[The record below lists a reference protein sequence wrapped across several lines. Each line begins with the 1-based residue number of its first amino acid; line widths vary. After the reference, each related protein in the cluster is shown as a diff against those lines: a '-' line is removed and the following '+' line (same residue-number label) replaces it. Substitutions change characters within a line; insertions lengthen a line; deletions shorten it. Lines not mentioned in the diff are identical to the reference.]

1 MYCKCLINYLMSR
14 LAVLCECVWMSVS
27 VWVVY
32 DIHDSKVTFNIS
44 FAFRILFLI
53 LKPLANC
60 SVFMTFSL
68 CLTYISININL

>member
-1 MYCKCLINYLMSR
+1 MHR
-14 LAVLCECVWMSVS
+14 LAVRVCVCVY
-27 VWVVY
+27 VGVY

-44 FAFRILFLI
+44 FVFSFSFLFLI

-68 CLTYISININL
+68 CLTYLNNL